1 MRCSLKTRRA
11 RGGELPFD
19 NNVELKNYKEF
30 LIQNSIKKRPIV
42 GSIVMNCNPF
52 TLGHQYLIEYA
63 ASQVDYLYIFVV
75 EEDKSFFLFKDR
87 LELVKKGTG
96 HLDNV
101 KVLPSGK
108 FIISSNT
115 FSEYFDKANLKGTQ
129 IDTSLDVETF
139 ATQIAPT
146 LDISV
151 RFVGQEPLD
160 PITNQYNMSM
170 KELLP
175 KYGIELREIPR
186 KESGNSVISASRVRR
201 YLKEKRWNEIKEIV
215 PITTYEFLKE
225 KYMYGKK

>member
-1 MRCSLKTRRA
+1 
-11 RGGELPFD
+11 
-19 NNVELKNYKEF
+19 
-30 LIQNSIKKRPIV
+30 
-42 GSIVMNCNPF
+42 MNCNPF

>member
-1 MRCSLKTRRA
+1 M
-11 RGGELPFD
+11 
-19 NNVELKNYKEF
+19 
-30 LIQNSIKKRPIV
+30 QNSITKRPVV

-87 LELVKKGTG
+87 LELVKKGTA
-96 HLDNV
+96 HLANV

-115 FSEYFDKANLKGTQ
+115 FSEYFDKANLKGAQ

-175 KYGIELREIPR
+175 KYGIELCEIPR
-186 KESGNSVISASRVRR
+186 KEAGNSVISASRVRK
-201 YLKEKRWNEIKEIV
+201 YLKENRWDEIKEIV

-225 KYMYGKK
+225 KYM

>member
-1 MRCSLKTRRA
+1 MK
-11 RGGELPFD
+11 
-19 NNVELKNYKEF
+19 
-30 LIQNSIKKRPIV
+30 NSITKRPVV

-87 LELVKKGTG
+87 LELVKKGTA
-96 HLDNV
+96 HLANV

-115 FSEYFDKANLKGTQ
+115 FSEYFDKANLKGAQ

-186 KESGNSVISASRVRR
+186 KEAGNSVISASRVRK
-201 YLKEKRWNEIKEIV
+201 YLKENRWDEIKEIV

-225 KYMYGKK
+225 KYM